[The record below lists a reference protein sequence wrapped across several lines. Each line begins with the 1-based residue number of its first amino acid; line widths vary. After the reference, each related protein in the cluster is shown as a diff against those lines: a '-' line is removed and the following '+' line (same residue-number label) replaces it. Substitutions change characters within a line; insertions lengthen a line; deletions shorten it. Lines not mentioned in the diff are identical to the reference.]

1 MIHWSHDKL
10 FDFHDK
16 LISHVNGMLWREK
29 QTFIEFDDFRLTVHN
44 VAKFSFY
51 DITITRYDSGLYA
64 DSSLWTIRWYNNG
77 IIRTVRDNVGKHI
90 YGDNVHRR
98 NIKNVIVVP
107 MPEVI
112 DWCKKRN
119 IVPDD
124 FLQHYDIFKFEQ
136 EINRDN

>member
-16 LISHVNGMLWREK
+16 IISHVNGILWREK
-29 QTFIEFDDFRLTVHN
+29 QSFIEFGDVRLKVHN
-44 VAKFSFY
+44 AAKFSFD

-64 DSSLWTIRWYNNG
+64 ESSLWTIRWYYDG
-77 IIRTVRDNVGKHI
+77 ITRTVRNSAGDHI
-90 YGDNVHRR
+90 YGDNVHRK

-119 IVPDD
+119 IVPGD

-136 EINRDN
+136 EISCDN